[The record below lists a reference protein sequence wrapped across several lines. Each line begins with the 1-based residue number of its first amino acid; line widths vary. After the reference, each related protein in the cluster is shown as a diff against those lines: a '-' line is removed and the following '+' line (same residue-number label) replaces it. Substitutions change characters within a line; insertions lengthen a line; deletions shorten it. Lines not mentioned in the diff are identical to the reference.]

1 MQGWITAKECEERFP
16 GWLAAR
22 GQNGWIVDV
31 RHRRIISRFGFAEVR
46 VQLKPDGTPDFDRVA
61 SGEAPNINA
70 VAYYIKDGVWY
81 VGVAFQVR
89 PFADTAYGVPADP
102 PIKFAQPVMGFCGK
116 IVGTTASAVFESA
129 TEGATREALE
139 EAGVQDVISIKS
151 MGQHWG
157 NPTGPLV
164 TPSDLLEIQVDP
176 ETLDTSKL
184 DREELI
190 YKCEYLSAHELVSR
204 IGLGFYD
211 GVNYRASV
219 AMNTFFVFFA
229 RHPEA
234 LDEVI

>member
-1 MQGWITAKECEERFP
+1 
-16 GWLAAR
+16 
-22 GQNGWIVDV
+22 
-31 RHRRIISRFGFAEVR
+31 
-46 VQLKPDGTPDFDRVA
+46 
-61 SGEAPNINA
+61 
-70 VAYYIKDGVWY
+70 
-81 VGVAFQVR
+81 
-89 PFADTAYGVPADP
+89 
-102 PIKFAQPVMGFCGK
+102 
-116 IVGTTASAVFESA
+116 VFESA

-139 EAGVQDVISIKS
+139 EAGVQNIIFIKS

-190 YKCEYLSAHELVSR
+190 YKCEYLSAHKLVTR

-211 GVNYRASV
+211 GVSYRASV

-234 LDEVI
+234 LAQAIS